1 MNKKILIIGA
11 NGFLGYNLSKKIKN
25 IGYKI
30 VLLCR
35 KKNNKLKTFKQAQY
49 IYCDINNEKKLKK
62 KLIGNFDYVIN
73 FSGNIDHKNKHQTF
87 KTHYGGLKTL
97 VKVLKNKKIKIF
109 IQAGTSLEYG
119 KDHSP
124 QREKNQSKPISHYG
138 KAKYLA
144 SKLLMNKK
152 FFFKYIILRLYQV
165 YGPYQK
171 KDRLVP
177 IVINSCLNDQKFDC
191 TEGSQKRDFLYID
204 DLTDLLKKI
213 IKAKKIKS
221 GIYNVGNGKPIT
233 VKNVIKKINLIVK
246 KGKPNFGGIKM
257 RKDEVKSLY
266 PNVSKVIKTFK
277 WKPKT
282 TILKGLKK
290 TINYYEK
297 N

>member
-1 MNKKILIIGA
+1 MIINKKILIIGA

-152 FFFKYIILRLYQV
+152 FFFKY
-165 YGPYQK
+165 
-171 KDRLVP
+171 
-177 IVINSCLNDQKFDC
+177 NSCLNDQKFDC